1 MSSGHFLSSLEPRF
15 SSLTVWCHACML
27 SLFSRVQLF
36 VMPWTAIHQ
45 APLSMGFSRQEYWI
59 GLPCSPPGV
68 LLDPG
73 IKPESLMSPALADR
87 FFTPRA
93 SWGTTC
99 CVLCLVTQ
107 SCLTLR
113 SRGLQPARLLCPWG
127 FSRQEYWSG
136 SPCPPSWD
144 LPNPG
149 IEPRSPTLQAD
160 SLLSEPPRKPS

>member
-36 VMPWTAIHQ
+36 VMPWTAIRQ

-93 SWGTTC
+93 TWGTTC

-107 SCLTLR
+107 SCPTLCDPVDSSPPGSSVHGVSPGKNTGVGR
-113 SRGLQPARLLCPWG
+113 RALLHGIFPT
-127 FSRQEYWSG
+127 QG
-136 SPCPPSWD
+136 S
-144 LPNPG
+144 NPG
-149 IEPRSPTLQAD
+149 LPHCGQILYHLT
-160 SLLSEPPRKPS
+160 